1 MDSSSLA
8 PQAAAESAAPG
19 LQARKKLAAM
29 HRIQA
34 VALDLFEERGFDQVG
49 IEAVAAGAD
58 VSPRTVYR
66 YFGTKEMLVIWD
78 EADEHPSS
86 PLAACFASADP
97 IGALRAVLGA
107 GFAAMSEPELRT
119 IRRRLSLVFSHQ
131 AIEAA
136 LVLHS
141 YEKSGAIVGT
151 LAPNQEEGPE
161 RQIFVHAFIGASIGA
176 MRHWWRSGFAG
187 PPFAFVDR
195 ALALLEH
202 GFTASTLGGART

>member
-1 MDSSSLA
+1 MDSVSLV
-8 PQAAAESAAPG
+8 PQTASAG

-34 VALDLFEERGFDQVG
+34 SALDLFEERGFDQVG
-49 IEAVAAGAD
+49 IEAVAAAAE

-78 EADEHPSS
+78 EADEHPTS
-86 PLAACFASADP
+86 PLAYCFASADP

-107 GFAAMSEPELRT
+107 GFAAMGEEELEVN
-119 IRRRLSLVFSHQ
+119 RRRLALVFANQ

-141 YEKSGAIVGT
+141 HEKSRAIADSLGAD
-151 LAPNQEEGPE
+151 
-161 RQIFVHAFIGASIGA
+161 RQTFVHAFIGASIGA

-187 PPFAFVDR
+187 PPFGFIDR
-195 ALALLEH
+195 ALTLLEQ
-202 GFTASTLGGART
+202 GFAASALDAAGDRA